1 MKVNISQFNYKTL
14 NCQTNTAMIREVLA
28 KSNDDVLNIF
38 GELSICG
45 SPLFDSAL
53 NKDLYKESSL
63 CGEELLKEKKS
74 FIVGCVA
81 KGEEDCRYNA
91 MVFVDKGEV
100 IGLATK
106 RNLGRFDT
114 HFTIGNGLE
123 VVKYEGKTLAF
134 GFLSDLENF
143 VKRKLKTDLIVLC
156 SNELFDKD
164 DKDEVISTLSFY
176 ARQMNIK
183 IIYVNRVGGEGCY
196 VFSGSSFVMN
206 ERGEVC
212 ERLPMFEKGNIFVE
226 LDNIKAKTFQPLCY
240 EEKIFKAGVLGLRDY
255 FAKNNIKKA
264 VIGLSGG
271 IDSAVAVVFGVEALG
286 KDNVIG
292 VLMPS
297 KYSSDHSVNDALLS
311 AENLQIKH
319 HTIPIQDIFEASLK
333 TMQPIFEGTE
343 PNTAEE
349 NLQAR
354 ARCMIVM
361 AIGNKI
367 GAAMLNT
374 SNKSESAVGYGTL
387 YGDDSGAIS
396 VLGDL
401 YKTDVYRIARWIN
414 KDKELIPWNSINKAP
429 SAELRFNQKD
439 SDTLPEYDELDKVLV
454 DYIDKGLS
462 RSELINK
469 GYEESLVNRVLHLF
483 KINEWKR
490 HQEAPALRYSK
501 TCFTTD
507 YKQPIS

>member
-1 MKVNISQFNYKTL
+1 
-14 NCQTNTAMIREVLA
+14 
-28 KSNDDVLNIF
+28 
-38 GELSICG
+38 
-45 SPLFDSAL
+45 
-53 NKDLYKESSL
+53 
-63 CGEELLKEKKS
+63 
-74 FIVGCVA
+74 
-81 KGEEDCRYNA
+81 
-91 MVFVDKGEV
+91 
-100 IGLATK
+100 
-106 RNLGRFDT
+106 
-114 HFTIGNGLE
+114 
-123 VVKYEGKTLAF
+123 
-134 GFLSDLENF
+134 
-143 VKRKLKTDLIVLC
+143 
-156 SNELFDKD
+156 
-164 DKDEVISTLSFY
+164 
-176 ARQMNIK
+176 
-183 IIYVNRVGGEGCY
+183 
-196 VFSGSSFVMN
+196 
-206 ERGEVC
+206 
-212 ERLPMFEKGNIFVE
+212 
-226 LDNIKAKTFQPLCY
+226 
-240 EEKIFKAGVLGLRDY
+240 
-255 FAKNNIKKA
+255 
-264 VIGLSGG
+264 
-271 IDSAVAVVFGVEALG
+271 
-286 KDNVIG
+286 
-292 VLMPS
+292 
-297 KYSSDHSVNDALLS
+297 
-311 AENLQIKH
+311 
-319 HTIPIQDIFEASLK
+319 
-333 TMQPIFEGTE
+333 MQPIFEGTE